1 MFVSNR
7 PDIFAVARSCPHP
20 PGSHQQIA
28 GVRLPDRTFMSRIT
42 AEYPPELAR
51 VLATIVSQYATTG
64 FGEVPL
70 EHWQQL
76 LPPRLQWE

>member
-28 GVRLPDRTFMSRIT
+28 GVRLPDRAFMSRIT